1 MKKIIE
7 LLMFILIV
15 IPASPFLALVFFASR
30 HEFIYEDGKIV
41 GITLLKRNFDEEV
54 ENETDI

>member
-15 IPASPFLALVFFASR
+15 IPASPFLVLVFFASR

-41 GITLLKRNFDEEV
+41 GITLLKRTFEEEL